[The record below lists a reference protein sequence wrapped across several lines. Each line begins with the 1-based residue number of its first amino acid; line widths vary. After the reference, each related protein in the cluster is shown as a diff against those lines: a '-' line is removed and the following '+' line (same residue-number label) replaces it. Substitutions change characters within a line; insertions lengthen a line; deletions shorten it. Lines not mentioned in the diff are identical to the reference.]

1 MGETLKV
8 LRRDAALL
16 SADGPRRAK
25 FRLASFSVDRHGT
38 IIDPAG
44 VDCSAHQRSG
54 APFLWLHQSGDD
66 AGWQQ
71 PDPEVVI
78 GKVVEYLRSPEAL
91 DIVVEFD
98 DDGSAGLATRCWG
111 KVQRGLLKAVSI
123 GCQPLAAEERTIG
136 GRRVTVYTKSEL
148 WEASLVIVPSNRDAL
163 KLDRA
168 ACMRALDALE
178 NKRMDK
184 SALMEKIG
192 VEETADREAVE
203 KACMAYL
210 VKTDEP
216 SEKRAEV
223 VKALDEHFPEPAKPA
238 EKSAE
243 GGEGKE
249 EIEAV
254 KSALEETRAALKAA
268 RSAATGAEA
277 AAKAAAEREAKIGAE
292 VDAWISEGRIARS
305 ARDKYL
311 NLHRSGKAQ
320 KIVAH
325 LEPGTYL
332 PEASL
337 RDSGATVTL
346 PEVTT
351 LTRSVARSVV
361 QQALTL
367 GRSGQPENAPTAKPS
382 AAKSLVQQAL
392 SMGRGN

>member
-1 MGETLKV
+1 MGVNPKV

-16 SADGPRRAK
+16 AADGPRRAK

-78 GKVVEYLRSPEAL
+78 GKVVEYLQSAEAL

-98 DDGSAGLATRCWG
+98 DDGAAGLASRCWG

-178 NKRMDK
+178 K
-184 SALMEKIG
+184 AMEKPALCQLIG
-192 VEETADREAVE
+192 IEESADREAAE
-203 KACMAYL
+203 AATMAYL

-311 NLHRSGKAQ
+311 NLHRSGKAA

-351 LTRSVARSVV
+351 LTRTVARSVV

-367 GRSGQPENAPTAKPS
+367 GRSGQPEHAPAAKPS

-392 SMGRGN
+392 SLGRGN